1 MHFGLGHALVVTA
14 LIASVWL
21 VFQGGNRLFPL
32 IAVVAAGVE
41 ALIAFDIISLSVAR
55 FRIDVI
61 LPALLLVGA
70 GVCWSRVSSKG
81 AITAATAA
89 SLVGVLQ
96 LLIALRV
103 FG

>member
-14 LIASVWL
+14 LAASVWL
-21 VFQGGNRLFPL
+21 VFQGGNRLFPI
-32 IAVVAAGVE
+32 IAAVAAGVE

-70 GVCWSRVSSKG
+70 GVCWSRSSSKG

-89 SLVGVLQ
+89 SLVGALQ